1 MLIIVR
7 CKTINNIDP
16 PILNSLF
23 FFVKMYLISETFRFS
38 HIIKKT
44 VTYSLDIKILH
55 KGREKSEMLKFVHVG
70 FAGIK
75 KETLVLFR
83 CYLKKSNLQCK
94 SKSVIISIINIVL
107 YLYLYIIFCP
117 VLIGLLIAFT
127 ICCKCSVG
135 KFLFC
140 FVNGQA

>member
-1 MLIIVR
+1 
-7 CKTINNIDP
+7 
-16 PILNSLF
+16 
-23 FFVKMYLISETFRFS
+23 MYLISETFRFS

-44 VTYSLDIKILH
+44 VTYSLETVSYRSSFMWADLPKDCKYQNSSQG
-55 KGREKSEMLKFVHVG
+55 KGKEWNAEICACRLCRL
-70 FAGIK
+70 K

-94 SKSVIISIINIVL
+94 SKGAIISIINIVL
-107 YLYLYIIFCP
+107 YLFLYIIFCP
-117 VLIGLLIAFT
+117 VPIGLLIAFT

-140 FVNGQA
+140 LVNGQA